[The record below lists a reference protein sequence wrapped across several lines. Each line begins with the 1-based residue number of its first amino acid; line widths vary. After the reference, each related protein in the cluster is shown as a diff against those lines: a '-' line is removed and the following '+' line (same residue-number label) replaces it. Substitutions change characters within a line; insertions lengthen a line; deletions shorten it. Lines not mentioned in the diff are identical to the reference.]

1 MEKWYKNVYRR
12 QLTDMHISDMD
23 ENFLSSFN
31 AEEYCADLVKAKIQS
46 PMIYL
51 QSHTGLCNFKTDT
64 ARTHKFF
71 EKHPQK
77 INRLIEKCHERGM
90 KVVGYYSLIFN
101 NWAADR
107 HPEWEMRYADHTT
120 WRMHGQ
126 RYGLCCPNNG
136 EYREFVEKQIKEI
149 AAAFPAL
156 EGMFYDMPY
165 WEVVCRC
172 PACRERW
179 EKEVGGD
186 LPEENW
192 QDDRWLKFLRKRQ
205 DWMAEFAG
213 FVRRVSLK
221 NMPQTTVE
229 FNFAAVIGCD
239 WVAGSAEG
247 INAASEFAGG
257 DLYGDLYN
265 HSFTCKYYY
274 GVTKNQ
280 PFEYMTCRC
289 NKNLREH
296 TILKPAEML
305 ETEILL
311 TCAHHGATLLIDAI
325 DPVGSLDERVYERAG
340 KVFEK
345 QLPYEKWMDT
355 GELYA
360 EVGIYF
366 DSRTQFPD
374 EICGT
379 YNKLCAVN
387 AHRTLAENHI
397 PVAILGNGSV
407 KNAKKLKFVIAPL
420 LRKFEN
426 DEILFLAEY
435 VKEGGVLYLSG
446 SSDPRLIETFFGG
459 VIENYT
465 FGDSEYA
472 HTEKGFREVQAYI
485 APEKSF
491 SRIFGEFNAQYPM
504 PITYKLPIMKGGKG
518 KVKAKIVLP
527 WSDPDDNMHF
537 SSIHSNPPWR
547 ATEYPAVTE
556 TRYGKGKVVW
566 SAAAI
571 ENEERSNFKEVF
583 IRLLK
588 RYAGKSL
595 FKIEGS
601 KEIECVIF
609 ESGREYLVSFIDL
622 RKDRYSRKKIR
633 FSFSD
638 GRKFIAETCS
648 GKIVKPACKND
659 RYFMQLDINGF
670 EMYKIRQTD
679 IR

>member
-1 MEKWYKNVYRR
+1 M
-12 QLTDMHISDMD
+12 
-23 ENFLSSFN
+23 
-31 AEEYCADLVKAKIQS
+31 
-46 PMIYL
+46 
-51 QSHTGLCNFKTDT
+51 
-64 ARTHKFF
+64 
-71 EKHPQK
+71 
-77 INRLIEKCHERGM
+77 
-90 KVVGYYSLIFN
+90 
-101 NWAADR
+101 
-107 HPEWEMRYADHTT
+107 
-120 WRMHGQ
+120 
-126 RYGLCCPNNG
+126 
-136 EYREFVEKQIKEI
+136 
-149 AAAFPAL
+149 
-156 EGMFYDMPY
+156 
-165 WEVVCRC
+165 
-172 PACRERW
+172 
-179 EKEVGGD
+179 
-186 LPEENW
+186 
-192 QDDRWLKFLRKRQ
+192 
-205 DWMAEFAG
+205 
-213 FVRRVSLK
+213 
-221 NMPQTTVE
+221 
-229 FNFAAVIGCD
+229 
-239 WVAGSAEG
+239 
-247 INAASEFAGG
+247 
-257 DLYGDLYN
+257 
-265 HSFTCKYYY
+265 
-274 GVTKNQ
+274 
-280 PFEYMTCRC
+280 
-289 NKNLREH
+289 
-296 TILKPAEML
+296 
-305 ETEILL
+305 
-311 TCAHHGATLLIDAI
+311 
-325 DPVGSLDERVYERAG
+325 YERAG
-340 KVFEK
+340 KVFAK
-345 QLPYEKWMDT
+345 QLPYEKWMDM

-426 DEILFLAEY
+426 DEILFLTEY

-446 SSDPRLIETFFGG
+446 SSDPCLIETFFGG

-527 WSDPDDNMHF
+527 WSDPDDNMHY

-547 ATEYPAVTE
+547 ATEFPAVTE

-571 ENEERSNFKEVF
+571 ENEEKSNFKEVF

-622 RKDRYSRKKIR
+622 RKERYSRKKIR

-638 GRKFIAETCS
+638 GRKFIAKTCF

-670 EMYKIRQTD
+670 EMYKIRQAE